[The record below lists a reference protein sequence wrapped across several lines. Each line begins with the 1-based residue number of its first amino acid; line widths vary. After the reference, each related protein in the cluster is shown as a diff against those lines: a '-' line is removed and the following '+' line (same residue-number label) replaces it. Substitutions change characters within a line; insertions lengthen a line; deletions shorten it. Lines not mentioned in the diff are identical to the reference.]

1 VPGRIQAPVHHGRAV
16 AAALLSTLTDM
27 QAEADDRTVLVTPPG
42 FNTTG
47 DIIQRCGYISVVS
60 SYDRNF
66 WRYLSYLWPLAF
78 IFGLGQSVMRIN
90 GNAAELG
97 ITYIVTLI
105 DMTVFLCVFVGT
117 AWWTFQPLRKSLGKS
132 ADPDK
137 YRRVIESVMA
147 EFPWRALRAYT
158 FAGWGFAIYLILM
171 ISSIAMMGEHPF
183 TWRMFVS
190 LALNFCFGAGVLAPS
205 LAVASSIIYS
215 SRLRLKLS
223 HHGLFVSLLSE
234 EHSNKHITSSSHRPW
249 LVFMVSGLL
258 PTLIL
263 GLYVYLALGGND
275 AEEHFLL
282 AQALVLLSMSI
293 SASAILVWTISH
305 TLKQVTETLEAG
317 LRHLA
322 GGQFMGRVPVL
333 IDDDFGEL
341 ARGLNTALA
350 GLQEREDLK
359 DSLAIAAEIQ
369 QGLLPKHAP
378 VIPFYKLQGF
388 QQTCYSVGGDY
399 FDYIE
404 LEDGRVWLMIADV
417 SGKGYAAALTM
428 ANLQAMLRGLA
439 TVDWPI
445 EVAANYLNDSF
456 CNSLAAGRFVTMFMG
471 KLQPQSHSLV
481 WMNAGHVPPLL
492 ATRDGIKALEASAP
506 PLGLVKSVKYE
517 VVRTELHPGD
527 TLLAY
532 TDGVTETSGRVGKE
546 MYGEKRLR
554 AWLLDHLD
562 TPVESLPEQLLD
574 ELNDFGRNDDD
585 DDLTLLC
592 MRREL

>member
-1 VPGRIQAPVHHGRAV
+1 
-16 AAALLSTLTDM
+16 M
-27 QAEADDRTVLVTPPG
+27 
-42 FNTTG
+42 
-47 DIIQRCGYISVVS
+47 S
-60 SYDRNF
+60 SSDRNF
-66 WRYLSYLWPLAF
+66 LSYVIYLWPLVF

-97 ITYIVTLI
+97 ISAVVTIV
-105 DMTVFLCVFVGT
+105 DMIVFLSLFCGT
-117 AWWTFQPLRKSLGKS
+117 AWWVFQPLRSSLGKS
-132 ADPDK
+132 GEPEK
-137 YRRVIESVMA
+137 HRRIIENVLMD
-147 EFPWRALRAYT
+147 FPWRALRAYT
-158 FAGWGFAIYLILM
+158 IAGWGFAFYLIMM
-171 ISSIAMMGEHPF
+171 ISSVALMGEHPF

-190 LALNFCFGAGVLAPS
+190 LALNFCFGAGMLAPS

-215 SRLRLKLS
+215 GRLRLKLS
-223 HHGLFVSLLSE
+223 QKGLFVSLLSD
-234 EHSNKHITSSSHRPW
+234 EHSDRHITSSSHRPW
-249 LVFMVSGLL
+249 LVFMVTGLF

-275 AEEHFLL
+275 MEEHFILS
-282 AQALVLLSMSI
+282 QSLVLLTMSI
-293 SASAILVWTISH
+293 SASIILVWTISH
-305 TLKQVTETLEAG
+305 TLKQVTDTLETG

-322 GGQFMGRVPVL
+322 SGQFKGRVPVL
-333 IDDDFGEL
+333 LDDDFGEL

-399 FDYIE
+399 YDYIE

-417 SGKGYAAALTM
+417 SGKGYPAALTM

-445 EVAANYLNDSF
+445 ETAANYLNESF
-456 CNSLAAGRFVTMFMG
+456 CDSLAAGRFVTMFMA

-492 ATRDGIKALEASAP
+492 ATKDGIKALEASAP
-506 PLGLVKSVKYE
+506 PLGLVKSVSYE

-532 TDGVTETSGRVGKE
+532 TDGATETSGRVGKE

-554 AWLLDHLD
+554 AWLLEHLE
-562 TPVESLPEQLLD
+562 TPVEALPELLLE
-574 ELNDFGRNDDD
+574 ELNDFGRNEED

-592 MRREL
+592 MRRE